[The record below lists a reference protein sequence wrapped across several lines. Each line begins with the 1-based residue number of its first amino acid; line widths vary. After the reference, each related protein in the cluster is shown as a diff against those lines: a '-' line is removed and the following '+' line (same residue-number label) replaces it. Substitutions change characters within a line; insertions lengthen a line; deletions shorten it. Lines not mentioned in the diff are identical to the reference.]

1 MSRGGRRIGS
11 GRKKSNDPTVTIRVP
26 QSMKE
31 AVKEWIKSENCSDA
45 CSREVGMNLDNSI
58 GLLKNA
64 LHLRANAGG
73 KIKLEI
79 RKVIELLQDIKA

>member
-1 MSRGGRRIGS
+1 MSRGGRRVGS

-26 QSMKE
+26 LSMKE
-31 AVKEWIKSENCSDA
+31 VIREWIKPENRNDA
-45 CSREVGMNLDNSI
+45 CNQEVGMKLEDSI

-73 KIKLEI
+73 KIKSEI
-79 RKVIELLQDIKA
+79 RKAIELLQDIKA